1 MKNCN
6 KNEGTKLSKEEES
19 DILYLTVISIK
30 QTDAIMRNGNET
42 NLSKEKDSYS
52 SDLPV
57 IDTKQAEVLVKNGKL
72 LIEDDFFRITKQ
84 GKSKIRK
91 TVSEGEV
98 NGKCL
103 IKSEEIIE
111 NERNE
116 EMESIINMKVPVLEN
131 QQEEILTSLQIEEI
145 LTILQQ
151 EETMSSLQQKE
162 RFTSLQKEENFFSL
176 QQEETLAS
184 LQNEETFTSLQQEE
198 TMASL

>member
-6 KNEGTKLSKEEES
+6 KNEETKLSKEEES
-19 DILYLTVISIK
+19 DISYLTVISIK

-57 IDTKQAEVLVKNGKL
+57 IDKQAEVLVKNGKL

-162 RFTSLQKEENFFSL
+162 RFTSLQKEEKNFSL